1 MQNNGADCGGTLPKI
16 SLVESQGNISMVL
29 TLENTQGQFSA
40 FFLCVCVMHHQ
51 QTCVTVNR
59 SL

>member
-29 TLENTQGQFSA
+29 TLEIHRVNSLRSFSA
-40 FFLCVCVMHHQ
+40 YV
-51 QTCVTVNR
+51 
-59 SL
+59 